1 MTRILVLLVALV
13 APAIAIAQNTESTIA
28 HRLLFVGDAGE
39 YYVREAPMGSV
50 VRKRLGAS
58 AENATII
65 FLGDNVYPAGLSN
78 KGSAT
83 YEREQEILREQVS
96 WVEGTGSRAVFVPGN
111 HDWQHWGKNGLEYIK
126 NQQSWFDSL
135 QNPLFSFF
143 PRENCPGPVEISLG
157 GPNLLVILDTQWFLH
172 KWEKPG
178 EESQCDAKTREEV
191 IGMLGEIIAR
201 NPHKR
206 VIIAGHH
213 PIITYGDHGGIFT
226 WKDHLFPLTDLRPYL
241 YVPLPVIG
249 SIYPLYRKL
258 FGHVQ
263 DTRHPL
269 YREFREPIQELLK
282 KHPGNLYVAGH
293 EHALQYIVHDSTHFI
308 VSGGGAKYTSVK
320 HKRYARFVAGA
331 TGFVQGDLYADG
343 SMMIRIIQVDRKHP
357 DGTEIYNAIIPAI
370 D

>member
-1 MTRILVLLVALV
+1 MLVALL
-13 APAIAIAQNTESTIA
+13 AFAASTTAIAQNSDPIIA
-28 HRLLFVGDAGE
+28 HRLFLVGDAGE
-39 YYVREAPMGSV
+39 QYVRETRMGRV
-50 VRKRLGAS
+50 VRKHLGES
-58 AENATII
+58 AENATVV
-65 FLGDNVYPAGLSN
+65 FLGDNIYPAGLSD

-83 YEREQEILREQVS
+83 YDREQAILREQVS

-111 HDWQHWGKNGLEYIK
+111 HDWQHWGKKGLQYVK

-135 QNPLFSFF
+135 QNPLFSFL

-157 GPNLLVILDTQWFLH
+157 GPNLLIILDTQWFLH

-178 EESQCDAKTREEV
+178 EGSSCDAKTRGQV
-191 IGMLGEIIAR
+191 IESLGKIIAR
-201 NPHKR
+201 NPGKR

-213 PIITYGDHGGIFT
+213 PLVTYGDHGGVFT

-293 EHALQYIVHDSTHFI
+293 EHALQHIVRDSTHFI
-308 VSGGGAKYTSVK
+308 VSGGGAKHTSVK
-320 HKRYARFVAGA
+320 HKRHARFVAGA
-331 TGFVQGDLYADG
+331 TGFVQADLYADG
-343 SMMIRIIQVDRKHP
+343 SMLIRIIQVDRKHP
-357 DGTEIYNAIIPAI
+357 DGTEIYNTIIPAI
-370 D
+370 AQ